1 MARKP
6 KIITLNVRLPEELH
20 EELEREAAKHN
31 CSLNTEMIERLRRS
45 LIDDLLKI
53 GAAKLVSEGRVDQAI
68 TDITRRGMV
77 DLARVI
83 LIELQ
88 ARAKSK
94 DEGEKK

>member
-6 KIITLNVRLPEELH
+6 KTIILNFRLPEDLH
-20 EELEREAAKHN
+20 GELEREAAKHN

-45 LIDDLLKI
+45 LIDDFLKI
-53 GAAKLVSEGRVDQAI
+53 GAAKLVREGRVDQALTEI
-68 TDITRRGMV
+68 AKKGMV

-83 LIELQ
+83 LIEAQ

-94 DEGEKK
+94 DNGEKK

>member
-6 KIITLNVRLPEELH
+6 KIIPLNVRLPEELH
-20 EELEREAAKHN
+20 RELEREAAKHN
-31 CSLNTEMIERLRRS
+31 HSLNTEMIERLKRS
-45 LIDDLLKI
+45 LVDDLLKI

-83 LIELQ
+83 LIEAQ

-94 DEGEKK
+94 DDGEKK